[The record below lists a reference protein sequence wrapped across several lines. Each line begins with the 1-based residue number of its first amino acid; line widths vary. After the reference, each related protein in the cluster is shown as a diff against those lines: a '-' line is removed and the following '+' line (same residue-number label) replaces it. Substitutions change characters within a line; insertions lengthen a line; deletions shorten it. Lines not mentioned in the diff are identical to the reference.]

1 MTKQKHS
8 YLISSMLAEK
18 VKEIV
23 NEDKSLVYTKEM
35 LAFHYCSK
43 DREKIILIEVIR

>member
-18 VKEIV
+18 VKEII
-23 NEDKSLVYTKEM
+23 NENKSLVYTKEV
-35 LAFHYCSK
+35 LTFHYCSK
-43 DREKIILIEVIR
+43 DREKVILIEVIW